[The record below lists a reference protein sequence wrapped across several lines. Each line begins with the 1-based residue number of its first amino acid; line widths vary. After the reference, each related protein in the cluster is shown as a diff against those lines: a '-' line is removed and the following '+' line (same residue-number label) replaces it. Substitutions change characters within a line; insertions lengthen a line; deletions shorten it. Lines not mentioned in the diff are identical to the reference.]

1 MRISARVS
9 IAATG
14 SIFLVVGLASLPPS
28 AWSEPREAIQRWSTT
43 LGAIA
48 KSERPRLYRGDLE
61 GYVDA
66 IRRGADAKD
75 WASLFVAGNFLYEIA
90 PDRALELHEAAAGLE
105 PDAGEAPLELGYD
118 YQRRDQCDRA
128 AVAWSH
134 ADRLGTLKSPATGL
148 AAYCSFKLGRLD
160 EALAFWQRVEWR
172 SHHTGLDVA
181 IHAVFGGPSALR
193 THALLMA
200 RARAGD
206 ERALRELVWN
216 ALAWRIDWW
225 NAESDPDALAAAA
238 SLLSDLK
245 GKDNATTREFDC
257 ARRMLVAADA
267 ATARTTLEGCR
278 LLVAPHPYPVSS
290 EIAKS
295 LVDRGVAVGVLDVST
310 LLTRFGAEL
319 ATRAQSSNGDRS
331 ALEVLGYLQARTR
344 DEAGLAQ
351 SNELGWRRY
360 RIPEFATS
368 RVAGLLLSDDT
379 AAKAQGKTLLEQALR
394 DFPDES
400 RLLRY
405 DFVLRQPQGA
415 DREAALVRLIV
426 AEYHGLHIGDR
437 TARALREFVAA
448 LAKARAPKP

>member
-1 MRISARVS
+1 MRISARASVAAAAS
-9 IAATG
+9 ILL
-14 SIFLVVGLASLPPS
+14 IVGLASVPRP
-28 AWSEPREAIQRWSTT
+28 AESEPRESIQRWSRT

-48 KSERPRLYRGDLE
+48 KSERPRLYRGDLD

-66 IRRGADAKD
+66 IRRRADAKD
-75 WASLFVAGNFLYEIA
+75 WASLLVAGNFLYDVA

-105 PDAGEAPLELGYD
+105 PDAGEVQLELGYD
-118 YQRRDQCDRA
+118 YQRRGQCDRA
-128 AVAWSH
+128 AAAWSH

-160 EALAFWQRVEWR
+160 EALALWQRVEWR
-172 SHHTGLDVA
+172 SHHTGLDVV
-181 IHAVFGGPSALR
+181 IHAVFGGPAALR

-206 ERALRELVWN
+206 ERAQRELVWN
-216 ALAWRIDWW
+216 ALDWRIDWW
-225 NAESDPDALAAAA
+225 NAEPDPDALAAVA
-238 SLLSDLK
+238 SLLSDLQ
-245 GKDNATTREFDC
+245 GKDSATTRQFEC
-257 ARRMLVAADA
+257 ARRMLAAETA
-267 ATARTTLEGCR
+267 EARTTLESCR

-295 LVDRGVAVGVLDVST
+295 LVHRGVAVGVLDVST

-319 ATRAQSSNGDRS
+319 ATRAQSASGDKS
-331 ALEVLGYLQARTR
+331 ALEVLGYLQARTQ

-368 RVAGLLLSDDT
+368 RVALLLLSEDA

-405 DFVLRQPQGA
+405 DFVLNQPQGP
-415 DREAALVRLIV
+415 DREAALVRLIL
-426 AEYHGLHIGDR
+426 AEYHGLHVGDR
-437 TARALREFVAA
+437 TARALREFVTA